1 MRKIGAVF
9 ALACAGAV
17 SACGASGEACQT
29 LTPEEFAAEIGERS
43 PSGTTTT
50 NGVTMRAYA
59 EGGLSTS
66 QTGSERFGFGVSSE
80 GALALEH
87 DGRSLYFRLPA
98 GGETR
103 LRVRSSGVDCS
114 YHPE

>member
-1 MRKIGAVF
+1 MQKLSAVC
-9 ALACAGAV
+9 ALACAGV
-17 SACGASGEACQT
+17 LSACGSSGQACQT
-29 LTPEEFAAEIGERS
+29 LTPEEFAAEVGDRS
-43 PSGTTTT
+43 PSGETST

-87 DGRSLYFRLPA
+87 EGRSLYFRLPA